1 MSDSRFV
8 IAVFTPDSSLLT
20 QCIGFN
26 NNSSIAIITL
36 LTASRHK
43 MCIRDS
49 VGAVFTAIFK
59 GAFGLRAVGGGIV
72 GSGVKLALT
81 WGMKR
86 GVFSLSLIH
95 I

>member
-36 LTASRHK
+36 LTASRHNVSRQLK
-43 MCIRDS
+43 RNIGIRYD
-49 VGAVFTAIFK
+49 TTCKK
-59 GAFGLRAVGGGIV
+59 GITTLR
-72 GSGVKLALT
+72 
-81 WGMKR
+81 
-86 GVFSLSLIH
+86 SLEP
-95 I
+95 